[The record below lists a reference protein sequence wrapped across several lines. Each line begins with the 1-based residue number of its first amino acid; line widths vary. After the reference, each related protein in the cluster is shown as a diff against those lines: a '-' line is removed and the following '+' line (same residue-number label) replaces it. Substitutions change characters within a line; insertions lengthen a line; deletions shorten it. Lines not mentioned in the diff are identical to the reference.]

1 MQDNDKRSWSE
12 EIEVAGSELLE
23 RVKELIA
30 EGNVRRLRI
39 KGHDGSVIVEVPLSV
54 GAVVGSVVT
63 LAAPILAILGVFAA
77 LVGHAKIEIIRD
89 TPGGGSSAAPGTGAP
104 DGKS

>member
-1 MQDNDKRSWSE
+1 MQDDGKRSWSE
-12 EIEVAGSELLE
+12 EIEVAGSELLD

-39 KGHDGSVIVEVPLSV
+39 SGHDGPVILEIPLSV

-63 LAAPILAILGVFAA
+63 LAAPLLAVLGAFAA
-77 LVGHAKIEIIRD
+77 LVSRAKIEIIRD
-89 TPGGGSSAAPGTGAP
+89 RPEDPAPP
-104 DGKS
+104 DQKS

>member
-1 MQDNDKRSWSE
+1 MQDNEKRSWSE

-23 RVKELIA
+23 RVKQLIA

-39 KGHDGSVIVEVPLSV
+39 SGPDGPVILEIPLSV

-63 LAAPILAILGVFAA
+63 LAAPLLAVLGVFAA
-77 LVGHAKIEIIRD
+77 LVSRVKIEIIRD
-89 TPGGGSSAAPGTGAP
+89 HPDDDSGSRA
-104 DGKS
+104 

>member
-1 MQDNDKRSWSE
+1 MQDNEKRSWSE

-39 KGHDGSVIVEVPLSV
+39 SAQDGPMIVEIPLSV
-54 GAVVGSVVT
+54 GAVLGGVVT
-63 LAAPILAILGVFAA
+63 LAAPLLAILGVFAA
-77 LVGHAKIEIIRD
+77 LVSRVKIEIIRD
-89 TPGGGSSAAPGTGAP
+89 HPDGEHPAQPEPGTPA
-104 DGKS
+104 GKP